1 MTAPAVEAEI
11 DELIDLAWEVVY
23 DLLLDRGEC
32 SATGFRRSTPHTAIH
47 SWLEGL
53 NWYTVVRS
61 GGSPSSCWH
70 VAQDTIV
77 FHHDVLGADDPKSF
91 YTVVEVWPG

>member
-61 GGSPSSCWH
+61 GGVAVLLLARGAGHYCVSSRR
-70 VAQDTIV
+70 A
-77 FHHDVLGADDPKSF
+77 GS
-91 YTVVEVWPG
+91 